1 MSANRLRELKDA
13 GQSIWLDDLG
23 RDIIRSGH
31 LKKLIDEDEVSGVTS
46 NPTIFQK
53 AIEGSDIYDSSIRQM
68 AEGGTRDERDIYMA
82 LTMEDVSEAADI
94 LRPVYDSSGGRDGFV
109 SIEVSPDLAYNTEA
123 TINEARFLFFE
134 IGKRN
139 VLVKVPATEKGLK
152 AIEQL
157 TFEGLNVNV
166 TLLFSL
172 GRYREVAE
180 AYIRG
185 LERRVIAGRPV
196 DGIVSVA
203 SFFVSRVDTLVDG
216 ILDEKLRTAVSDVEK
231 GKIKSLYGKVGVA
244 NCRLAYQMFKE
255 IFESERFKILREHG
269 ALEQR
274 LLWGS
279 TGTKNQKYSDVKY
292 VEELVARDTVNTIPQ
307 DTMNKFKDHGRVSG
321 SIEDNTQEARLVFR
335 TVSSLGIRM
344 EDVGLK
350 LEQEGVAKFTQSF
363 YDALMSIARKRD
375 LSLAIAA

>member
-1 MSANRLRELKDA
+1 MS
-13 GQSIWLDDLG
+13 
-23 RDIIRSGH
+23 
-31 LKKLIDEDEVSGVTS
+31 
-46 NPTIFQK
+46 
-53 AIEGSDIYDSSIRQM
+53 
-68 AEGGTRDERDIYMA
+68 EGGTRDERDIYMA

-185 LERRVIAGRPV
+185 LERRIIAGRPV

-216 ILDEKLRTAVSDVEK
+216 VLDGKLSAAGSDAEKDM
-231 GKIKSLYGKVGVA
+231 INSLYGKMGVA
-244 NCRLAYQMFKE
+244 NCRLAYQMYKE
-255 IFESERFKILREHG
+255 IFDGERFKMLRENG

-279 TGTKNQKYSDVKY
+279 TGTKNPKYSDIKY
-292 VEELVARDTVNTIPQ
+292 VEELVAGNTVNTLPQ
-307 DTMNKFKDHGRVSG
+307 DTINKFKDHGRVTASM
-321 SIEDNTQEARLVFR
+321 EDNTLEARLVFKM
-335 TVSSLGIRM
+335 VSSLGLMM
-344 EDVGLK
+344 EEIGLK

-363 YDALMSIARKRD
+363 YGVLMAIARKRD
-375 LSLAIAA
+375 LSLAKAA